1 MQVDVKGFKKV
12 KDVYWYK
19 YIKYLFLSLILSYIV
34 IFFVGVSI
42 NAAKESSEVNL
53 VKKTAANHA
62 MICEFDDEIFI
73 VSRYSKY
80 TFIKFNSHIMGE
92 EQKTTENQYYYYYH
106 VGNKNQ
112 YGDFSKNYSFRYERF
127 TEKINDILNDALIKT
142 YKDSKLTK
150 YEVYYYFII
159 SGNVY
164 NSQSFKECEIEVI
177 DDDIILDSDW
187 HIEGFDSKIIEGKVI
202 YEYNNPTYRSLPYPF
217 PQGLSFIFYLGQPP
231 LFIHIICLILL
242 IAMAVIAIMKKRI
255 YVFVISLMILAYK
268 LVLTLLYL
276 GNSIKI
282 FAATGQETG
291 FILINVFSVIF
302 VLKINKKYPSMIYG
316 SDLYYQ
322 KLKTLEGADKADFVN
337 GIEDSLRND
346 DIEEFA
352 RLLDLECEITNEE
365 YKKQVE
371 EGTYLEDN
379 NGEIITDSR
388 LLGASISFFFFNLL
402 CGILTVITLGIAY
415 PFIVVMKEKYLAK
428 RTYTTGHKNSSSAVQ
443 RCRDRRRR
451 RTRAPGR

>member
-1 MQVDVKGFKKV
+1 
-12 KDVYWYK
+12 
-19 YIKYLFLSLILSYIV
+19 
-34 IFFVGVSI
+34 
-42 NAAKESSEVNL
+42 
-53 VKKTAANHA
+53 
-62 MICEFDDEIFI
+62 
-73 VSRYSKY
+73 
-80 TFIKFNSHIMGE
+80 
-92 EQKTTENQYYYYYH
+92 
-106 VGNKNQ
+106 
-112 YGDFSKNYSFRYERF
+112 
-127 TEKINDILNDALIKT
+127 
-142 YKDSKLTK
+142 
-150 YEVYYYFII
+150 
-159 SGNVY
+159 
-164 NSQSFKECEIEVI
+164 
-177 DDDIILDSDW
+177 
-187 HIEGFDSKIIEGKVI
+187 
-202 YEYNNPTYRSLPYPF
+202 
-217 PQGLSFIFYLGQPP
+217 
-231 LFIHIICLILL
+231 
-242 IAMAVIAIMKKRI
+242 MAVIAIMKKRI

-302 VLKINKKYPSMIYG
+302 VLTFLAKINKKYPSMIYG

-428 RTYTTGHKNSSSAVQ
+428 RTYTTGHKNIFDGNGFQLIGKYILWLFLTVITFGIYSIFLIAKLIAWKTAHTHFFDSEVKESKYTGNGFVRYFLNIALTILAGITLGLAYPFKVCALQRYDKNNSIIDGYKLRFTGTAMQYFGKHILWTLLSIVTIGIYYIFVPFKKQRWIREHTIIDETYANTIQPKKVEVVEDVRPEIVEEIKVEENAVEENIENNSGSENKENVVEESSIDENIIEDNKEES
-443 RCRDRRRR
+443 
-451 RTRAPGR
+451 